1 MPESPENMSH
11 AMSRPFLEMTI
22 DEVRQSLRTAGEQ
35 PFRADQL
42 ADWVYRK
49 GVTDADAMSNLP
61 AALTDGLS
69 VLTSRVAG
77 RADSSDGT
85 VKLLIEL
92 HDGEHIECVIIPTP
106 ERATACVSTQVGCA
120 MKCGFCASG
129 VDGLRRNLT
138 SGEILEQLLHL
149 RQAGG
154 RAITNVVFMGIGE
167 PLANY
172 DATVAAVRAIIDPQR
187 FGISAR
193 RVTVS
198 TVGLPKKI
206 RRLAAEDIPI
216 TLAISLHAP
225 NDALRKQIMPAAAK
239 VPMEEI
245 LAAAEEFYRSRK
257 RELTLEYLLL
267 GGLNDTNLC
276 ADGLVRIAKR
286 LRCNVNLISYN
297 PVATAAQSPFSR
309 PTQASAKAF
318 LQRLRRKGVNV
329 HLRQSRGLDAS
340 AACGQL
346 RLESTAGLTGDQS

>member
-1 MPESPENMSH
+1 MN
-11 AMSRPFLEMTI
+11 RPFLEMTI
-22 DEVRQSLRTAGEQ
+22 DEVKASLRAAGAQ

-49 GVTDADAMSNLP
+49 GVTDAAAMSNLP
-61 AALTDGLS
+61 AALTRGLS
-69 VLTSRVAG
+69 VLTSRIAG
-77 RADSSDGT
+77 RADSTDGT
-85 VKLLIEL
+85 IKLLIEL
-92 HDGEHIECVIIPTP
+92 HDGEHIECVMIPTAG
-106 ERATACVSTQVGCA
+106 RATACVSTQVGCA
-120 MKCGFCASG
+120 MRCGFCASG
-129 VDGLRRNLT
+129 ADGFRRNLT

-172 DATVAAVRAIIDPQR
+172 DATVSAVRAIIDPQR

-198 TVGLPKKI
+198 TVGLPKQI
-206 RRLAAEDIPI
+206 RRLAAEDIPV
-216 TLAISLHAP
+216 TLAISLHAF
-225 NDALRKQIMPAAAK
+225 NDALRRQIIPAAAGA
-239 VPMEEI
+239 PMEDI

-257 RELTLEYLLL
+257 RELTLEYVLL

-276 ADGLVRIAKR
+276 ADGLARVAGR

-297 PVATAAQSPFSR
+297 PAETAAQSPYSR
-309 PTQASAKAF
+309 PSQASARAF

-329 HLRQSRGLDAS
+329 HLRQSRGLDAA

-346 RLESTAGLTGDQS
+346 RLESTAGQAGDQS